1 MGGVVERVVGGA
13 GARRVRSVGR
23 RRRGDGELV
32 GVEAAMVI
40 VKGWVG
46 GDLEGQKIKRDI
58 KSSKILKLVWIS
70 QRR

>member
-1 MGGVVERVVGGA
+1 
-13 GARRVRSVGR
+13 
-23 RRRGDGELV
+23 V

-70 QRR
+70 QQR

>member
-1 MGGVVERVVGGA
+1 
-13 GARRVRSVGR
+13 VRSVGR

-70 QRR
+70 QQR

>member
-1 MGGVVERVVGGA
+1 VGG
-13 GARRVRSVGR
+13 GWRWSSEGEECGEEEARRW
-23 RRRGDGELV
+23 GELV